1 MCDGSLKVKL
11 ESFETLSMPV
21 LYITGN
27 HEQIHGK
34 DPMIEIIDQTSIKNI
49 GNEIYKLDNI
59 NFVGIDYE
67 YDLKKIKWINSK

>member
-67 YDLKKIKWINSK
+67 YDLKKIK